1 MLKIYLVV
9 ATKLIYTPFIYNE
22 IVNQSPIIDPLIGKV
37 LDDRYQ
43 IDELIAQGGMA
54 TVYLGTDLRL
64 GRTVALKVLGGA
76 LVNDPNFVERFTQEA
91 RAAAALTHPN
101 VVAVHDQGIN
111 AGFPFLVMEYVQGQT
126 IRQLMAQSGP
136 FTSAHALEII
146 GAVLAGLSAAHDAGF
161 VHRDIKPENVLI
173 TQDGHIKVTDFGLA
187 RVISDTPVSDSTG
200 AVLLGTMAYLSPEQ
214 VQQFA
219 VDQRSDVYSC
229 GILLYEMVTGVVP
242 FTGISPL
249 DVAYQHV
256 NSAVSAPSA
265 IQPDV
270 PPAVDHLV
278 LAATRK
284 HPDERIQSAR
294 EFRHGVVR
302 AISAVPKAEAL
313 TTAIPLHNTQILN
326 PASRGSHRATGVIPI
341 TKPNPGIGSSGIH
354 REPTTKSRNRLI
366 APLLILLAVILGGGA
381 WYQFSGSYAVVP
393 PLAGL
398 SVEEANVILAPLEL
412 SSDVVEEFSEDIPA
426 GLVVATSPL
435 AGENA
440 RKGNAIVLRI
450 SKGQERYLIPNDL
463 AGRDPAEVTTVL
475 EELTL
480 SVAGTNEVFDELIP
494 IGKVV
499 STEPVAGES
508 VKRATPIT
516 VSISKGPAPVE
527 VPPILG
533 TLVTDATAVLANIG
547 LTLEITLE
555 EFADSVAGTILTSDP
570 LPGNVVPK
578 ATVIKVTVSK
588 GPVLVAV
595 PNVVGM
601 DVATA
606 TATLQNAGFQVKATN
621 KLAVAILNKVYSQN
635 PAGGSQAPRG
645 SLITLEIV

>member
-1 MLKIYLVV
+1 M
-9 ATKLIYTPFIYNE
+9 ATKLIFTPFTYNE
-22 IVNQSPIIDPLIGKV
+22 NVSQPPIIDPLIGKV

-76 LVNDPNFVERFTQEA
+76 LVNDPNFVARFTQEA
-91 RAAAALTHPN
+91 RAAASLTHPN

-111 AGFPFLVMEYVQGQT
+111 AGFPFLVMEYVQGRT

-136 FTSAHALEII
+136 FTSAHALEIV

-242 FTGISPL
+242 FTGVSPL

-256 NSAVSAPSA
+256 NSAVCAPSA

-284 HPDERIQSAR
+284 LPDERIQSAR
-294 EFRHGVVR
+294 EFRDGVIR

-313 TTAIPLHNTQILN
+313 TTAIPLNNTAILN
-326 PASRGSHRATGVIPI
+326 TASRGAHRATGVIPL
-341 TKPNPGIGSSGIH
+341 TKPNPGIGPSGIH
-354 REPTTKSRNRLI
+354 RAPATKSRNRLF
-366 APLLILLAVILGGGA
+366 APLLILLAVVLGGGA

-412 SSDVVEEFSEDIPA
+412 SGEVIEEFSEDIPT
-426 GLVVATSPL
+426 GLVIATSPL
-435 AGENA
+435 AGEDA

-450 SKGQERYLIPNDL
+450 SKGQERYLIPTDL
-463 AGRDPAEVTTVL
+463 AGRDPAEVTTAL
-475 EELTL
+475 EDLTL

-499 STEPVAGES
+499 STEPTAGES
-508 VKRATPIT
+508 VKRATPVT
-516 VSISKGPAPVE
+516 VLVSKGPAPVE

-533 TLVTDATAVLANIG
+533 TLATDAAAVLANIG

-555 EFADSVAGTILTSDP
+555 NFADSVAGTILTSDP
-570 LPGNVVPK
+570 LPGNIVPK

-606 TATLQNAGFQVKATN
+606 TATLQSAGFQVKATN